1 MEPGTTNAMKQIAH
15 GGGSLFRRSRLR
27 IGTRLSACFVAIV
40 VSMIAADVV
49 VVWQLERMAAPTQR
63 LSAADQASLAI
74 VRVHLDVDAFQDRAT
89 ELARSHDARQ
99 FANEGASLRH
109 TFLQDVE
116 HAEQALAE
124 WPAIEPDPTISSSLE
139 TLKVALPSQLDTML
153 ALANAGDWNALDLR
167 LAERSQDPIQLSSLL
182 MERLNQQVLQ
192 QRATA
197 VENIQQARRQL
208 FIAIPIAA
216 ILTLFAA
223 AALGWYTTRTI
234 TVPLSGLAAGAQA
247 LARGDFQHQVEVG
260 GNDELTV
267 LGKAFNYA
275 AGRLNELYEGL
286 RRSEKQ
292 LRDVINTV
300 PAYMWSASPDG
311 VVDFVN
317 QGWQEFT
324 GLPPEGGLGR
334 NWESLL
340 HPDDRAKFVA
350 EWGAALANGQSMES
364 EARMLRANGEYRWW
378 FCRNV
383 PVRDETGNIVKW
395 YGTGVDIEDRKRAE
409 ETLREQANLLNL
421 TTDAIFVRDL
431 DLRIKYWNRG
441 AEDLYGWTAEE
452 ARGEVSSELLKT
464 VFPFPVERVKE
475 ELLANGRW
483 EAELLRTTKN
493 GTQIVVASRWS
504 LQRDDKGAP
513 IGILETNNDVTQRKR
528 AEEERERLRQEL
540 AHLAHL
546 NRVSTLGELTASLA
560 HEINQPIGAAVT
572 NAQACLRFLTRAHPD
587 VAEAREAALEMVG
600 DAKRA
605 ADIIE
610 RVRSLFRKGSSH
622 QEAVDLNEVIR
633 EMVMMLHKEANRY
646 LVEVHVEL
654 CENLPN
660 VLADRVQ
667 LQQVVMN
674 LMMNG
679 IEAMRDGGGELSIK
693 SQLAEDGRLLI
704 SVSDTGVG
712 LPAGGGTE
720 IFDAFFTTKSQGTGL
735 GLAITRSIVE
745 AHGGRVWATANSG
758 RGATFQ
764 FTLLQRTA
772 AHA

>member
-1 MEPGTTNAMKQIAH
+1 
-15 GGGSLFRRSRLR
+15 
-27 IGTRLSACFVAIV
+27 
-40 VSMIAADVV
+40 
-49 VVWQLERMAAPTQR
+49 
-63 LSAADQASLAI
+63 
-74 VRVHLDVDAFQDRAT
+74 
-89 ELARSHDARQ
+89 
-99 FANEGASLRH
+99 
-109 TFLQDVE
+109 
-116 HAEQALAE
+116 
-124 WPAIEPDPTISSSLE
+124 
-139 TLKVALPSQLDTML
+139 
-153 ALANAGDWNALDLR
+153 
-167 LAERSQDPIQLSSLL
+167 
-182 MERLNQQVLQ
+182 
-192 QRATA
+192 
-197 VENIQQARRQL
+197 
-208 FIAIPIAA
+208 
-216 ILTLFAA
+216 
-223 AALGWYTTRTI
+223 
-234 TVPLSGLAAGAQA
+234 
-247 LARGDFQHQVEVG
+247 
-260 GNDELTV
+260 
-267 LGKAFNYA
+267 
-275 AGRLNELYEGL
+275 
-286 RRSEKQ
+286 
-292 LRDVINTV
+292 
-300 PAYMWSASPDG
+300 MWSASPDG

-350 EWGAALANGQSMES
+350 EWRAALTNGQSMES

-383 PVRDETGNIVKW
+383 PVRDEAGNIVKW
-395 YGTGVDIEDRKRAE
+395 YGTGVDIEDRKRAD

-421 TTDAIFVRDL
+421 TNDAIFVRDL
-431 DLRIKYWNRG
+431 NLRIKYWNRG
-441 AEDLYGWTAEE
+441 AEDLYGWSAEE

-464 VFPFPVERVKE
+464 VFPFSVERVKE

-483 EAELLRTTKN
+483 EAELLRATKN
-493 GTQIVVASRWS
+493 GTEIVVASRWS

-560 HEINQPIGAAVT
+560 HEINQPTGAAVT
-572 NAQACLRFLTRAHPD
+572 NAQACLRFLTRAQPD

-633 EMVMMLHKEANRY
+633 EMVVMLNKEANRY
-646 LVEVHVEL
+646 LVEVHAEL
-654 CENLPN
+654 CENVPN

-693 SQLAEDGRLLI
+693 SLLAEDGRLLI

-712 LPAGGGTE
+712 LPAGRDTE

-745 AHGGRVWATANSG
+745 AHGGRVWATANSR

-764 FTLLQRTA
+764 FTLPQRTA

>member
-1 MEPGTTNAMKQIAH
+1 MEPATTNAMKQIRH
-15 GGGSLFRRSRLR
+15 GGRSLFRRSRLS
-27 IGTRLSACFVAIV
+27 IGTRLSVCFVAIV

-63 LSAADQASLAI
+63 LSAADQVSLAI
-74 VRVHLDVDAFQDRAT
+74 VRVYLDVDAFQHRAT

-99 FANEGASLRH
+99 FANEVASLRH

-116 HAEQALAE
+116 HTEQALGE
-124 WPAIEPDPTISSSLE
+124 WPAIEQDPAISSALE

-153 ALANAGDWNALDLR
+153 VFATAGDWNALGLR

-182 MERLNQQVLQ
+182 VERLNQQVLQ
-192 QRATA
+192 QRAKA
-197 VENIQQARRQL
+197 VENIRQARRQL

-216 ILTLFAA
+216 LLTLFAA

-275 AGRLNELYEGL
+275 ARRLSELYEGL

-300 PAYMWSASPDG
+300 PAYMWSASHDG

-350 EWGAALANGQSMES
+350 EWGAALRNGQSMEG
-364 EARMLRANGEYRWW
+364 EARVLRADGEYRWW

-383 PVRDETGNIVKW
+383 PLRDETGNIVKW

-409 ETLREQANLLNL
+409 EA
-421 TTDAIFVRDL
+421 RD
-431 DLRIKYWNRG
+431 
-441 AEDLYGWTAEE
+441 
-452 ARGEVSSELLKT
+452 
-464 VFPFPVERVKE
+464 
-475 ELLANGRW
+475 
-483 EAELLRTTKN
+483 
-493 GTQIVVASRWS
+493 
-504 LQRDDKGAP
+504 
-513 IGILETNNDVTQRKR
+513 
-528 AEEERERLRQEL
+528 RLRQLEADL
-540 AHLAHL
+540 KHI
-546 NRVSTLGELTASLA
+546 NRVSTMGELTASLA

-572 NAQACLRFLTRAHPD
+572 NAQACLRFLNRGQPD
-587 VAEAREAALEMVG
+587 VPEAREAAVEMVG
-600 DAKRA
+600 DVRRA
-605 ADIIE
+605 VDIIE
-610 RVRSLFRKGSSH
+610 RVRSLYRKGSPH
-622 QEAVDLNEVIR
+622 QEMVDVNEVIR
-633 EMVMMLHKEANRY
+633 EMVVMLHKEANRY
-646 LVEVHVEL
+646 SVDMHAEL
-654 CENLPN
+654 CAHLPN
-660 VLADRVQ
+660 VVADRVQ
-667 LQQVVMN
+667 LQQVLMN
-674 LMMNG
+674 LMTNG

-693 SQLAEDGRLLI
+693 SGLAEDGQLLI
-704 SVSDTGVG
+704 AVIDSGVG
-712 LPAGGGTE
+712 LPAGRADE
-720 IFDAFFTTKSQGTGL
+720 IFDAFFTTKLQGTGL

-745 AHGGRVWATANSG
+745 SHGGRVWATANSG

-764 FTLLQRTA
+764 FTLPQKT
-772 AHA
+772 